1 MMNEKKP
8 QNNSL
13 LYQYMGFAF
22 QLMAG
27 LALAVFAGLKLDKWI
42 KPGIPIFIWVL
53 PLLVLIA
60 LIVKVVKDTSQ
71 K

>member
-1 MMNEKKP
+1 MQEKEPK
-8 QNNSL
+8 NNSL
-13 LYQYMGFAF
+13 LLRYMGFAF
-22 QLMAG
+22 QLMG
-27 LALAVFAGLKLDKWI
+27 SLAIAVFGGLKLDKWI

-60 LIVKVVKDTSQ
+60 ILIKVIKDTSE

>member
-8 QNNSL
+8 QNNNL

-27 LALAVFAGLKLDKWI
+27 LALAVFIGLKLDKWV
-42 KPGIPIFIWVL
+42 KPGIPVFIWVL

-60 LIVKVVKDTSQ
+60 MIVKVVKDTSR

>member
-1 MMNEKKP
+1 MMNEKEP
-8 QNNSL
+8 RNNNL

-22 QLMAG
+22 QLMA
-27 LALAVFAGLKLDKWI
+27 ALAVAVFVGLKLDKWI
-42 KPGIPIFIWVL
+42 KPGIPVFIWVL

-60 LIVKVVKDTSQ
+60 MIIKVVKDTSE

>member
-1 MMNEKKP
+1 MPAKKP
-8 QNNSL
+8 PDNSL

-27 LALAVFAGLKLDKWI
+27 LALAVFIGFKLDKWI
-42 KPGIPIFIWVL
+42 KPGIPVFIWLL

-60 LIVKVVKDTSQ
+60 TIIKAVKDTSR